1 MSTHFSM
8 GAINKTTNKYEYPK
22 IANKINK
29 YKCPFCEKDVIFR
42 NGKIKQPHFAHC
54 KSNTP
59 CSYYE
64 KPNETQIHK
73 DAKLLM
79 KTLLDNKTTLNFYRT
94 CNYCNEENDSVK
106 SFFARCNKE
115 VKLFTHKIN
124 DYDDSQAYIE
134 YKFTYNE
141 SRKSA
146 DVALTQKNELKYI
159 FEICY
164 KNKTKEENRPEPWFE
179 IKAETLINET
189 NSGENIKEDGEITIE
204 CIRDYKCDI
213 CKKKEEYEKER
224 QNVILENLK
233 KREQEKRIREYEQYK
248 EKRLREYEQ
257 EQEKYELLSMGK
269 EDQRTI
275 EKILLMKMIEEEI
288 QKQIEEEREFERKKR
303 EEEREKRLEE
313 ERENKRK
320 IIEEEFELELIKQKN
335 YENKSRAVDILYN
348 WFNNSKSIYPFYVDE
363 ESTLLCVKKNIKLS
377 YTHKTVDL
385 ILYEEDS
392 QSEEGRYEKYNLFLV
407 NNVSERVFKDR
418 YYNSE
423 FGIRVYFISIE
434 WVLSQTEIPN
444 KIEYIASID
453 NFDIGKNRYLDCVRC
468 KYDTEFWVKRLFT
481 KTDYKIINISICCGR
496 RESEYVECERCGSL
510 DTPLSEME
518 KNGEMLCKS
527 CII

>member
-1 MSTHFSM
+1 MALL
-8 GAINKTTNKYEYPK
+8 GAINKLTGEYIHPFF
-22 IANKINK
+22 ANKNDE
-29 YKCPFCEKDVIFR
+29 YVCPECNRDLILCKGEKRIHHYRHKTDSAIPC
-42 NGKIKQPHFAHC
+42 NHY
-54 KSNTP
+54 SNP
-59 CSYYE
+59 GE
-64 KPNETQIHK
+64 AQIHK
-73 DAKLLM
+73 DAKRLIKSMLER
-79 KTLLDNKTTLNFYRT
+79 KIPFSIVRKCVSCDTSEEFDIPEIDETSKIILEYRFEY
-94 CNYCNEENDSVK
+94 NG
-106 SFFARCNKE
+106 
-115 VKLFTHKIN
+115 LKIA
-124 DYDDSQAYIE
+124 DVAYIE
-134 YKFTYNE
+134 NDE
-141 SRKSA
+141 I
-146 DVALTQKNELKYI
+146 VCI
-159 FEICY
+159 FEIC
-164 KNKTKEENRPEPWFE
+164 NTHKTCSEDRPEPWFE
-179 IKAETLINET
+179 IDARTLIDTVSNNNT
-189 NSGENIKEDGEITIE
+189 VLKIP
-204 CIRDYKCDI
+204 CIRCEKCYN

-224 QNVILENLK
+224 QNFILENLK
-233 KREQEKRIREYEQYK
+233 KIKIERQIREN
-248 EKRLREYEQ
+248 EQ

-275 EKILLMKMIEEEI
+275 EKLLLMKRIEEEI

-313 ERENKRK
+313 EREIKRK
-320 IIEEEFELELIKQKN
+320 IIEKELELELIKQKN

-348 WFNNSKSIYPFYVDE
+348 WFNNSKSISPFYVDE
-363 ESTLLCVKKNIKLS
+363 EKYFLCVKKNIKLS
-377 YTHKTVDL
+377 YTHKAVDL
-385 ILYEEDS
+385 ILYEEDI

-407 NNVSERVFKDR
+407 NNVSEWVFKNR

-423 FGIRVYFISIE
+423 FGIRVYFINIG